1 MVDKQSHVS
10 CLFADTIDVVKDQL
24 YGGDYVKE
32 EDPTVYLSQKTK
44 RGPLVESWLEDYWNE
59 CKVHCFSTL
68 GIHCLES
75 VTRSK
80 LIRQL
85 LLN

>member
-1 MVDKQSHVS
+1 MVVDKQWCIS

-44 RGPLVESWLEDYWNE
+44 RGPLTESWLEDYWNE
-59 CKVHCFSTL
+59 CKVLVSHSFCTL
-68 GIHCLES
+68 WIHTCS
-75 VTRSK
+75 V
-80 LIRQL
+80 
-85 LLN
+85 